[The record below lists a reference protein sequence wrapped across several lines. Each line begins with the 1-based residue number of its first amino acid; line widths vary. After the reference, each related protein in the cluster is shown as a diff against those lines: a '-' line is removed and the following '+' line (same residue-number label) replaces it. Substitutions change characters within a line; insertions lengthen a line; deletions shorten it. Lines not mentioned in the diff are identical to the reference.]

1 MEIVTGSTGEAHV
14 TPIDDAVRNSNFGY
28 YAEKIVFDVFRALE
42 AVAVTANEVRVYS
55 GYGMNQGRLFKI
67 DDSDYDSV
75 TIENGTQGVK
85 RADLIVA
92 RYTMDSQTGFE
103 DISLAVI
110 KGQSGQAYTDP
121 SFTEGNI
128 NEGASLDEF
137 PLYRVKVNGIVIE
150 AVEPLFEA
158 TPDGGRLG
166 VLEKR
171 LDGQMLVDLAKSS
184 RNYLDGSENVDL
196 GVKGNLP
203 IANGGT
209 GSSTVAGAR
218 NNLGLGNTDGAL
230 PVANGGTGKTSF
242 TSGRVLIGNGTEPIS
257 EKAIDSAV
265 TAESENLIT
274 SGAVAQALE
283 EGGYGDMLKST
294 YVVSSSV
301 DAIKPSKGGTGKT
314 SWTQGTV
321 LVGNGQS
328 TPTERSIDTTSGGT
342 ANSNALITSGAV
354 KSKIAEMQATF
365 QSGVD
370 TIVDAIERNGVTP
383 SASTPSACADGI
395 DDVYTKGK
403 TDAESVTWEQTLNI
417 KAVLLA
423 YSNAPIQFGTQL
435 NCDNMI
441 KLKMTQCVSA
451 VSGVTW
457 EFLNA
462 SGAVISNGVFSLN
475 TDVQVPSNA
484 VKLNITA
491 SKESTSSVNNSV
503 TFTVT
508 NQAKLIHS

>member
-28 YAEKIVFDVFRALE
+28 YAEKIVFDVFRAFE

-67 DDSDYDSV
+67 DESDYDSV

-85 RADLIVA
+85 RSDLIVA

-110 KGQSGQAYTDP
+110 KGQSGQTYTDP
-121 SFTEGNI
+121 SYTEGNV
-128 NEGASLDEF
+128 NEGASLDDF

-218 NNLGLGNTDGAL
+218 NNLGLGNTDGAV

-242 TSGRVLIGNGTEPIS
+242 TSGRVLVGNGTEPIS
-257 EKAIDSAV
+257 EKAIDSTV
-265 TAESENLIT
+265 TAESPNLIT

-342 ANSNALITSGAV
+342 ADSNALITSGAV
-354 KSKIAEMQATF
+354 KSKFTAIETSFQA
-365 QSGVD
+365 GVD
-370 TIVDAIERNGVTP
+370 AVYDAVVAEGVTP
-383 SASTPSACADGI
+383 SASTPTAI
-395 DDVYTKGK
+395 
-403 TDAESVTWEQTLNI
+403 AEAIAQIRTPNRGTWTG
-417 KAVLLA
+417 
-423 YSNAPIQFGTQL
+423 SGTP
-435 NCDNMI
+435 
-441 KLKMTQCVSA
+441 
-451 VSGVTW
+451 SG
-457 EFLNA
+457 
-462 SGAVISNGVFSLN
+462 
-475 TDVQVPSNA
+475 
-484 VKLNITA
+484 
-491 SKESTSSVNNSV
+491 NNSV
-503 TFTVT
+503 NVVIPAGYHNGNGYVT
-508 NQAKLIHS
+508 ANGGTAYNAGKNVQKILTLQLEWKNGIATLYDSVKGRIGAGALFYVSPEHTTSQANIIISSAQGVVDQG